1 MSGGNDAQTPQG
13 NPGGMQNAMLS
24 EGSSFTIADS
34 DGNVLYEGNAV
45 CNASYVFFSSS
56 DITSDTTYTL
66 TNGDTT
72 MDSEGQSGT
81 IASGMGGGTP
91 MNQPSKKEEKSV

>member
-1 MSGGNDAQTPQG
+1 
-13 NPGGMQNAMLS
+13 MQNAMLS